1 MRHTHSIFMY
11 KISGFQERR
20 ETAISAS
27 ARPIGSTF
35 VLRHCLGWPVDK
47 TRPKLHT
54 HTHKKAGGCGK
65 QLFAGRWNFMR
76 DCLGGCAVPV
86 VSLFFPYPLIASLVV
101 KQSGHCFA
109 VSLFGVSDG
118 ATEPVS
124 SSSSCISPEA
134 LLSIDTGSQ
143 RNIVKHV
150 FKRVISIWGPGY
162 LDGPVSAERR
172 SRAYIC
178 PRIE

>member
-1 MRHTHSIFMY
+1 M
-11 KISGFQERR
+11 
-20 ETAISAS
+20 
-27 ARPIGSTF
+27 
-35 VLRHCLGWPVDK
+35 
-47 TRPKLHT
+47 
-54 HTHKKAGGCGK
+54 
-65 QLFAGRWNFMR
+65 
-76 DCLGGCAVPV
+76 PV

-172 SRAYIC
+172 SRVIFAPVSNRQGKLVAIGETEVVASTFLLTR
-178 PRIE
+178 PIFV